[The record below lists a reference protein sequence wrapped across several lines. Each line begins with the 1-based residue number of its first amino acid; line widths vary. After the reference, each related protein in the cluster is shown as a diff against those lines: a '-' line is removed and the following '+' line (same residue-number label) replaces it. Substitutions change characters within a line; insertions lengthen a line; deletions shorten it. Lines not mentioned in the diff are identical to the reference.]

1 MRRVLGLWGLAVAV
15 LAMPMLGA
23 ANKNLTGAGKL
34 GGFRPASLNYYQ
46 VREV

>member
-1 MRRVLGLWGLAVAV
+1 MRRVLGLWGLAAAL

-23 ANKNLTGAGKL
+23 ANKDLT

-46 VREV
+46 VCKA